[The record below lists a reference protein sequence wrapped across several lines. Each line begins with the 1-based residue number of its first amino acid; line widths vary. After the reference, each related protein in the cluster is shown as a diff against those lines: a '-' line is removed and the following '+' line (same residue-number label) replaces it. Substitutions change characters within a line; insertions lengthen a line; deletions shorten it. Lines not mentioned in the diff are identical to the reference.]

1 MSTGKVIRVVW
12 VSPKPI
18 RPDILL
24 RRTQQCSNR
33 RGPSCQIGSQAV
45 ACAAGHNLRQIAN
58 PYDCQTVS
66 GSAFYTAYV
75 VPLESVTL
83 TKGAPGGFSVKSD
96 KGRDNRRR
104 FCKDCGTRLWA
115 ELEMGFA
122 SVNGMALDDR
132 SHFNPTHNHR
142 LETAPGW
149 CALNALLETLPITP

>member
-1 MSTGKVIRVVW
+1 VLESKGAIMSDRISGGC
-12 VSPKPI
+12 
-18 RPDILL
+18 LCG
-24 RRTQQCSNR
+24 RTQFETNR
-33 RGPSCQIGSQAV
+33 EPVMQIL
-45 ACAAGHNLRQIAN
+45 CHCT
-58 PYDCQTVS
+58 DCQTVS
-66 GSAFYTAYV
+66 GSAFYTAYI

-83 TKGAPGGFSVKSD
+83 TKGEPGGFSVKSD

-122 SVNGMALDDR
+122 SVNGMALGDR